1 VEAKDRLD
9 RQEQLVFKA
18 FKARLEA
25 QDQQVLLE
33 DKVPQEPQ
41 VSKGFKDQ
49 LELQALLV

>member
-1 VEAKDRLD
+1 LEVRAA
-9 RQEQLVFKA
+9 QEPQVSKA
-18 FKARLEA
+18 FKDRLEA
-25 QDQQVLLE
+25 QELQVLLE